1 MLQELALPRSVT
13 RCSRYPDG
21 KIKEIERTVEISP
34 RDGYVHIEKL
44 MGKELNAFD
53 AFFGEVMDAL
63 IQLNF
68 KAAAIDSHQV

>member
-1 MLQELALPRSVT
+1 
-13 RCSRYPDG
+13 
-21 KIKEIERTVEISP
+21 
-34 RDGYVHIEKL
+34 

-53 AFFGEVMDAL
+53 AFFGKVMDAL